1 MLIFISFSNENDV
14 LEDFGGSMTPGIRAI
29 EASKITLATFGAI
42 MGAFGVSVWLLE
54 RSRRLSGGP
63 GEPPKGGGS
72 ISDPGKAERARG
84 GSISGLGKTERAKP
98 REG

>member
-1 MLIFISFSNENDV
+1 MGFSSENEV

-54 RSRRLSGGP
+54 HSKGLFGGP
-63 GEPPKGGGS
+63 GRPPRGVGRP
-72 ISDPGKAERARG
+72 SDA
-84 GSISGLGKTERAKP
+84 GKTE
-98 REG
+98 